1 MPDNISPLLHSA
13 VTLADTI
20 EARLDADDPLAP
32 AEQRAVA
39 NTIRSIVNDWRPVA
53 ELADGLVEDAR
64 LVARDARVVS
74 LRPGLAV
81 IAGGLVVV

>member
-53 ELADGLVEDAR
+53 EFADGVVEDAR
-64 LVARDARVVS
+64 LAARVARVVS
-74 LRPGLAV
+74 LRPALALV
-81 IAGGLVVV
+81 NGGRA